1 MPVNSRHPQV
11 DKAQDQWKRSRDA
24 TAPDA
29 SDRIK
34 EEGATYL
41 PMLSGQANTA
51 KGQQDYARYKQRA
64 YFHAAAART
73 VQAYCGLVF
82 RKDPM
87 VTLPKGQQ
95 AEAIVK
101 DLCAK
106 NIPLPDLAATV
117 FAEVA
122 KVGRV
127 GLYATMAPNTPANG
141 RAYLTTYK
149 AESIINWQAQMGAN
163 GLVLSRVVLQE
174 MVEDDSG
181 DLYAPKRDVEQ
192 YRDIY
197 LDEARLLAVD
207 LYRKDTHGKWGKY
220 GETTTPTVRGERI
233 DFVPFTFANA
243 THTLPTVE
251 VPPLLPL
258 VDANLDHYN
267 LMADY
272 RHGLHF
278 TALPTAWV
286 AGFDAGTELVIGS
299 GTAWVSE
306 RTDAR
311 AGFLEFT
318 GQGLNAIKD
327 AIEMQTSNMATLG
340 ARLLEADKRA
350 AEAAETHKIRQSR
363 EESTVS
369 GMAQSTSQA
378 LTQAMRH
385 VLQLSAIDGYEEAE
399 VQLNTDLVDAE
410 LTPQEVQSLV
420 GAWQAGAMSFETL
433 YYNLRR
439 GEKARPGVDAEE
451 EKDIIALE
459 LAAQGAGAVGS
470 VGDGDGDGQFN
481 E

>member
-41 PMLSGQANTA
+41 PMLSGQANTT

-64 YFHAAAART
+64 YFHSAAART

-82 RKDPM
+82 RKDPL
-87 VTLPKGQQ
+87 VTLPKGAQ
-95 AEAIVK
+95 ALAIAS

-106 NIPLPDLAATV
+106 NIPLPDLAAAI
-117 FAEVA
+117 FAEVV

-149 AESIINWQAQMGAN
+149 AESIINWQAQMGAK

-174 MVEDDSG
+174 MAEDDSG
-181 DLYAPKRDVEQ
+181 DIYAPKRDVEQ

-197 LDEARLLAVD
+197 LDESGLLAVD
-207 LYRKDTHGKWGKY
+207 LYRKDANGKWVRY

-233 DFVPFTFANA
+233 NFVPFTFANS

-258 VDANLDHYN
+258 VDANLDHYK

-311 AGFLEFT
+311 AGFLEYT
-318 GQGLNAIKD
+318 GQGLNPLKD
-327 AIEMQTSNMATLG
+327 AIEMQNSNMAALG
-340 ARLLEADKRA
+340 AQPLETEKRQV
-350 AEAAETHKIRQSR
+350 EAAETHKIRQNGQQASI
-363 EESTVS
+363 V

-378 LTQAMRH
+378 LTQALRH
-385 VLQLSAIDGYEEAE
+385 VLQLSAIDGYEDAA

-410 LTPQEVQSLV
+410 LSPQEVQALV
-420 GAWQAGAMSFETL
+420 GAWQAGAIGFETL
-433 YYNLRR
+433 YFNLNR
-439 GEKARPGVDAEE
+439 GEKTREGISAEE

-470 VGDGDGDGQFN
+470 VVDGDGDGQFN